1 MKKQSAV
8 CAVALLILATLVLV
22 GCDSA
27 VNYTQNLAGRSFVA
41 ASQEIRLDSSRKPL
55 PVNMV
60 LSFSE
65 NSFTCKTTYSIPDTW
80 TPEEKKEADTKGK
93 ELNFSGT
100 YTYNLGLVE
109 LKFNPAMT
117 EHGQH
122 SSGQGA
128 STIEFRDFT
137 LLGGEW
143 VKFTEP
149 EHSKKIS
156 IYFCYM
162 RGAVLSEVCY
172 FWDSLFF
179 ISNSLTFG
187 AKCTDIC
194 PQTC

>member
-41 ASQEIRLDSSRKPL
+41 SERIRVGSSYKQL

-65 NSFTCKTTYSIPDTW
+65 NSFTCKTTYSIPEAW
-80 TPEEKKEADTKGK
+80 TPEEKKEADTIGKG
-93 ELNFSGT
+93 LNFSGT

-117 EHGQH
+117 EHGRH
-122 SSGQGA
+122 GSVEGA
-128 STIEFRDFT
+128 SAIVFQDLSLPESGMLSAPFI
-137 LLGGEW
+137 
-143 VKFTEP
+143 EP
-149 EHSKKIS
+149 EIAKK
-156 IYFCYM
+156 
-162 RGAVLSEVCY
+162 
-172 FWDSLFF
+172 
-179 ISNSLTFG
+179 
-187 AKCTDIC
+187 
-194 PQTC
+194 

>member
-41 ASQEIRLDSSRKPL
+41 SGQIRLDSSYKKI

-65 NSFTCKTTYSIPDTW
+65 NSFTCKTTYSIPEAW

-93 ELNFSGT
+93 ALNFSGT

-109 LKFNPAMT
+109 LKFNPIH
-117 EHGQH
+117 ERSKLSCKSRF
-122 SSGQGA
+122 SS
-128 STIEFRDFT
+128 FD
-137 LLGGEW
+137 
-143 VKFTEP
+143 
-149 EHSKKIS
+149 
-156 IYFCYM
+156 
-162 RGAVLSEVCY
+162 
-172 FWDSLFF
+172 
-179 ISNSLTFG
+179 
-187 AKCTDIC
+187 
-194 PQTC
+194 

>member
-41 ASQEIRLDSSRKPL
+41 SERIQVGSSSEWL
-55 PVNMV
+55 PVNVV

-65 NSFTCKTTYSIPDTW
+65 NSFTCKTTYSIPEAW

-93 ELNFSGT
+93 ALNFSGT

-122 SSGQGA
+122 ETGLGA
-128 STIEFRDFT
+128 SAIVFQDFT
-137 LLGGEW
+137 LLGVGR
-143 VKFTEP
+143 VDFKEP
-149 EHSKKIS
+149 EIAKK
-156 IYFCYM
+156 
-162 RGAVLSEVCY
+162 
-172 FWDSLFF
+172 
-179 ISNSLTFG
+179 
-187 AKCTDIC
+187 
-194 PQTC
+194 